1 MELRQTRETQTGLPN
16 TWTDKMAKKISGP
29 QVLTA
34 NLLSNGLVV
43 FLGRDG
49 AWRKSIDTAALAR
62 STHEIASLTDRGAEF
77 VNSSLVVDPY
87 LVEVE
92 ESASGLVPVELRERR
107 RIAGPSVP
115 LEHNSTTSHE
125 PAFAA

>member
-1 MELRQTRETQTGLPN
+1 M
-16 TWTDKMAKKISGP
+16 KKKISGP

-62 STHEIASLTDRGAEF
+62 STYEVASLTDRGAEF
-77 VNSSLVVDPY
+77 VSSNLVVDPY

-107 RIAGPSVP
+107 RLAGPSVP
-115 LEHNSTTSHE
+115 LGYYSRTSHK